1 MNFEQMVKTLLLGK
15 PVKRENWRIN
25 THIKIAKNGDIVDEL
40 GYPFT
45 FNKQDYEAKWKIYK
59 PLTLVDESGL
69 MLYGF
74 DIDGNKVQYRVVSDS
89 GDYEI
94 VDVECWAVIA
104 KNISADN
111 LYSTIDELGMER
123 A

>member
-1 MNFEQMVKTLLLGK
+1 MNFEQMVNTLLLGK
-15 PVKRENWRIN
+15 PIKREDWRIDH
-25 THIKIAKNGDIVDEL
+25 HIRIAKNGDTVDEL

-45 FNKQDYEAKWKIYK
+45 FNEEDYKAKWKIYK
-59 PLTLVDESGL
+59 PLTWADASGL

-74 DIDGNKVQYRVVSDS
+74 DIDENKREYRVVSDG

-94 VDVECWAVIA
+94 VDVGCWAVIA

-111 LYSTIDELGMER
+111 LYSTIDSFGMER